1 MEFGGALS
9 GLVVSVVG
17 LAVDYVIPFLVA
29 ITVLVFVH
37 ELGHYLVAR
46 WCGVRVEV
54 FSVGFGL
61 ELWGRTDSRATR
73 WRLGA
78 VPVGGYVKMYGEMI
92 GAPAQRED
100 GSRYAEDDARAAF
113 HTQPLWRRTA
123 IVAAGPLA
131 NFLFAVAVLAALFST
146 VGEPSTPAVIAGV
159 VENSPA
165 ERAGF
170 RLGDRIVGIDGARI
184 HRFQQVVRIVRFAPG
199 ERLRFEI
206 LRDGRRLE
214 LTAVPETVRRDSA
227 FGGREV
233 IGRLGVASGGEMEM
247 VHRSPAAA
255 LKRAVEELF
264 SIIDEIFQ
272 ALGQMFGG
280 TRDMS
285 ELGGPLRIAQLS
297 GDLWQLGIVS
307 TLVFLATLSINLGLI
322 NLFPIPMLDGGHLMF
337 YMIEAILGR
346 PLSERACGYGYR
358 IGIAM
363 VLALMVFVTLND
375 LVQLEVF
382 DFFVGLVT

>member
-1 MEFGGALS
+1 MS

-17 LAVDYVIPFLVA
+17 LAVDYVIPFLIA

-54 FSVGFGL
+54 FSVGFGP
-61 ELWGRTDSRATR
+61 ELWGKTDSRATR
-73 WRLGA
+73 WRFGV

-92 GAPAQRED
+92 GAPMRRKD
-100 GSRYAEDDARAAF
+100 GSIYTEDDAPAAF
-113 HTQPLWRRTA
+113 HSQALWRRAA

-131 NFLFAVAVLAALFST
+131 NFLFAVVVLAALFST

-170 RLGDRIVGIDGARI
+170 RLDDRITGIDGTHI
-184 HRFQQVVRIVRFAPG
+184 HRFQQVVRIVRIAPG
-199 ERLRFEI
+199 KRLRFEI
-206 LRDGRRLE
+206 LRGGRRLE
-214 LTAVPETVRRDSA
+214 LIAIPETVRRESA

-233 IGRLGVASGGEMEM
+233 IGRLGVASGGEVEIIR
-247 VHRSPAAA
+247 RSPAVA
-255 LKRAVEELF
+255 LVRAGEELF

-280 TRDMS
+280 TRDIS

-297 GDLWQLGIVS
+297 GNLWQLGVVS
-307 TLVFLATLSINLGLI
+307 TLLFLATLSINLGLI

-337 YMIEAILGR
+337 YTIEAIMGR

-363 VLALMVFVTLND
+363 VLGLMVFVTLND
-375 LVQLEVF
+375 LVQLKVL
-382 DFFVGLVT
+382 DFFVELVT

>member
-1 MEFGGALS
+1 MEFGGTLS

-17 LAVDYVIPFLVA
+17 LAVDYVIPFLIA
-29 ITVLVFVH
+29 ITILVFVH

-54 FSVGFGL
+54 FSVGFGP
-61 ELWGRTDSRATR
+61 ELWGKTDSRATR
-73 WRLGA
+73 WRFGA

-92 GAPAQRED
+92 GAPVRRED
-100 GSRYAEDDARAAF
+100 GSTYTEDDALAAF
-113 HTQPLWRRTA
+113 HSQALWRRAA

-131 NFLFAVAVLAALFST
+131 NFLFAVVVLAALFST
-146 VGEPSTPAVIAGV
+146 VGEPSTPAVVAGV

-170 RLGDRIVGIDGARI
+170 RLGDRITGIDGTHI
-184 HRFQQVVRIVRFAPG
+184 HRFQQVVRIVRIAPG

-206 LRDGRRLE
+206 LRGGRRLE
-214 LTAVPETVRRDSA
+214 LTAVPETIRRESA

-233 IGRLGVASGGEMEM
+233 IGRLGVASGGEVEIIR
-247 VHRSPAAA
+247 RSPAVA
-255 LKRAVEELF
+255 LVRAGEELF

-280 TRDMS
+280 TRDIS

-297 GDLWQLGIVS
+297 GNLWQLGVVS
-307 TLVFLATLSINLGLI
+307 TLLFMATLSINLGLI

-337 YMIEAILGR
+337 YTIEAIMGR
-346 PLSERACGYGYR
+346 PLSERICGYGYR

-363 VLALMVFVTLND
+363 VLGLMVFVTLND
-375 LVQLEVF
+375 LVQLKVF
-382 DFFVGLVT
+382 DFLSGS

>member
-1 MEFGGALS
+1 MVT
-9 GLVVSVVG
+9 GLVASVIG
-17 LAVDYVIPFLVA
+17 LAVDYVIPFLIA

-54 FSVGFGL
+54 FSVGFGP
-61 ELWGRTDSRATR
+61 ELWGRIDSRATR

-78 VPVGGYVKMYGEMI
+78 VPVGGYVKMYGEMF
-92 GAPAQRED
+92 GAPAQHGD
-100 GSRYAEDDARAAF
+100 GSRYIDDDARAAF
-113 HTQPLWRRTA
+113 HTQALWRRVA

-131 NFLFAVAVLAALFST
+131 NFLFAVVVLAALFST
-146 VGEPSTPAVIAGV
+146 VGEPSTPAVVTGV

-170 RLGDRIVGIDGARI
+170 RLGDRIVGIDGTRI
-184 HRFQQVVRIVRFAPG
+184 HRFQQVVRTVRIAPG

-206 LRDGRRLE
+206 LRDGRRFE
-214 LTAVPETVRRDSA
+214 VTVVPETVRRESA

-233 IGRLGVASGGEMEM
+233 IGRLGVASGGEVEM
-247 VHRSPAAA
+247 IRRSPAAA
-255 LKRAVEELF
+255 LVRAGEELF

-285 ELGGPLRIAQLS
+285 ELGGPLRIAQIS
-297 GDLWQLGIVS
+297 GDLWQLGLVS
-307 TLVFLATLSINLGLI
+307 TLLFLATLSINLGLI

-337 YMIEAILGR
+337 YTIEAIMGR

-363 VLALMVFVTLND
+363 VLGLMVFVTLND